1 MKISYDF
8 DGMRYVVTGASSGI
22 GRRVAADLAA
32 AGASVL
38 ALARRAEALNE
49 LAAEY
54 PGAVV
59 PVATDVTDFRAL
71 QSAVADFGQSGAID
85 GSVHA
90 AGVNQFTPLRGLR
103 WDAVEAL
110 IRTNLFAAIELVRLL
125 SSRRFGADGSSHVQI
140 ASVHGMR
147 GQAGLAAYSASKAA
161 MIGSVRA
168 LARELAPRGVRV
180 NAVSPGWV
188 RTPMA
193 ERMEAAS
200 PGLEE
205 SLARAHPLGFGD
217 PGDVSGAVLFLLSDA
232 GRWITG
238 ANMVV
243 DGGYS
248 S

>member
-1 MKISYDF
+1 MKR
-8 DGMRYVVTGASSGI
+8 GPVV
-22 GRRVAADLAA
+22 
-32 AGASVL
+32 
-38 ALARRAEALNE
+38 
-49 LAAEY
+49 
-54 PGAVV
+54 GAV
-59 PVATDVTDFRAL
+59 A
-71 QSAVADFGQSGAID
+71 Q
-85 GSVHA
+85 
-90 AGVNQFTPLRGLR
+90 QFLDLGHGRIV
-103 WDAVEAL
+103 DAPDLELLDDQVDP
-110 IRTNLFAAIELVRLL
+110 RRHAIELVRLL

-161 MIGSVRA
+161 MIGTVRA
-168 LARELAPRGVRV
+168 LARELAPRGIRV

-200 PGLEE
+200 QGLEE
-205 SLARAHPLGFGD
+205 GLARAHRDHPLGLGD

-232 GRWITG
+232 GRWVTG